1 MTASSRAVAR
11 SAGQSFPLL
20 PLTLAARA
28 SRAARSVPCRDVPDM
43 TASLRLIDCLA
54 AEGRFA
60 ELIIETIFCNM
71 IDDEMRSIRCWI
83 WSCCAPSSP
92 SPTTAASIVPPSGS
106 TVTQSTISQQ
116 IKRLEL
122 ETKRPLFRRTTR
134 SVALTD
140 DGEMLLGDARRL
152 LQLEEA
158 ARHRLAAPRLSG
170 TVRLGVV
177 EEIGGGSLP
186 SALGRFATLH
196 PGVKLEVQ
204 IGVSAELIE
213 QLNAGRLDVVFAKR
227 PLGTS
232 RGRLVW
238 REPLVWAAAKT
249 LDLVPGAVVPLALYR
264 EKSVSREA
272 ALAALGK
279 SDLAWEIIYTS
290 PSLTGVRAAA
300 LAGLAITPLPAS
312 AIIAGLRVLGPED
325 GLPRLPDLEFAI
337 YEKTRPDKAAAV
349 RRGAIGAGARSVAP
363 DDLRMNRHFVESRLL
378 VAKSC
383 I

>member
-1 MTASSRAVAR
+1 MLDFELLRSFVAVADC
-11 SAGQSFPLL
+11 GGFH
-20 PLTLAARA
+20 
-28 SRAARSVPCRDVPDM
+28 RAAE
-43 TASLRLIDCLA
+43 RLNL
-54 AEGRFA
+54 
-60 ELIIETIFCNM
+60 
-71 IDDEMRSIRCWI
+71 
-83 WSCCAPSSP
+83 
-92 SPTTAASIVPPSGS
+92 
-106 TVTQSTISQQ
+106 TQSTISQQ

-170 TVRLGVV
+170 SVRLGVV
-177 EEIGGGSLP
+177 EEIAGGSLP
-186 SALGRFATLH
+186 SALGRFAMLH

-238 REPLVWAAAKT
+238 REAMVWTTAET
-249 LDLVPGAVVPLALYR
+249 FDLVAGAPLPLALYR
-264 EKSVSREA
+264 ERSVSREA
-272 ALAALGK
+272 ALAAL
-279 SDLAWEIIYTS
+279 SNSELSWEIVYTS

-312 AIIAGLRVLGPED
+312 AVVAGLRILGAEE

-337 YEKTRPDKAAAV
+337 YEKARPDRAPAALAAALLALAQ
-349 RRGAIGAGARSVAP
+349 GP
-363 DDLRMNRHFVESRLL
+363 SRPT
-378 VAKSC
+378 

>member
-1 MTASSRAVAR
+1 MLDFELLRAFVAVADH
-11 SAGQSFPLL
+11 GGFH
-20 PLTLAARA
+20 
-28 SRAARSVPCRDVPDM
+28 RAAE
-43 TASLRLIDCLA
+43 RLNL
-54 AEGRFA
+54 
-60 ELIIETIFCNM
+60 
-71 IDDEMRSIRCWI
+71 
-83 WSCCAPSSP
+83 
-92 SPTTAASIVPPSGS
+92 
-106 TVTQSTISQQ
+106 TQSTISQQ

-122 ETKRPLFRRTTR
+122 ETMRPLFRRTTR

-158 ARHRLAAPRLSG
+158 ARHRLSAPRLSG

-177 EEIGGGSLP
+177 EEVAGGSLP
-186 SALGRFATLH
+186 SALGRFASLH

-238 REPLVWAAAKT
+238 REPLVWAAAET
-249 LDLVPGAVVPLALYR
+249 FDLLPGAVLPLALYR

-272 ALAALGK
+272 ALAALGEG
-279 SDLAWEIIYTS
+279 DLAWEIVYTS

-312 AIIAGLRVLGPED
+312 AIIAGLRVVGLEH

-337 YEKTRPDKAAAV
+337 YEKKRPDKPAAALTTALLALAQ
-349 RRGAIGAGARSVAP
+349 GP
-363 DDLRMNRHFVESRLL
+363 SRPT
-378 VAKSC
+378 